1 MLDNEDKRS
10 HSFSIKL
17 PQYHKA
23 KVELWRYLNPNNLD
37 ALLGCFEI
45 DDYDEFLKSLTKSEA
60 NSLAWLKQ
68 TNLSKIP
75 SQNSGQK
82 EDKGNEQ
89 YKIFARLIS
98 IQMNLNLKDKK
109 DSILIDKY
117 FYLIKFALGN
127 GFGKEQIGALITI
140 IKRTHDVACE
150 TSFGNL
156 EQTFDYFKNLLLV
169 YCVHRPP
176 FSLNIFTP
184 KQAQLT
190 IDYVYNSYFKSFK
203 FYKYVYSPALFLD
216 LSMSYTNLETSETNT
231 KQSEIIKP
239 ESRLMINSDETMQ
252 TLDEQVDELEN
263 SEQQKRKV
271 ERDVLADFVRNYVQ
285 NKLNKLQTDLEQEI
299 KANNTEEANKQTN
312 KQTKQRTK
320 SGNNKPR

>member
-1 MLDNEDKRS
+1 MLENEDKKTC
-10 HSFSIKL
+10 SFSIKL
-17 PQYHKA
+17 PQFHKA
-23 KVELWRYLNPNNLD
+23 KVELWRFLNPNNLD

-45 DDYDEFLKSLTKSEA
+45 DDYDEFLKTLTKNEA

-68 TNLSKIP
+68 TNLNKIP
-75 SQNSGQK
+75 SQNAGHK

-89 YKIFARLIS
+89 FKIFARLIS

-109 DSILIDKY
+109 DSILVDKY
-117 FYLIKFALGN
+117 FYLIKYALDH

-176 FSLNIFTP
+176 FSLNIFSP

-190 IDYVYNSYFKSFK
+190 IDYVYNTYFKFFK
-203 FYKYVYSPALFLD
+203 FYKYVFSPDLFLD
-216 LSMSYTNLETSETNT
+216 LSMNYTNLEKETDE
-231 KQSEIIKP
+231 KRSEIIKP
-239 ESRLMINSDETMQ
+239 ESRLMINSDERMTSV
-252 TLDEQVDELEN
+252 DEQVDELDRV
-263 SEQQKRKV
+263 EQQKQKV
-271 ERDVLADFVRNYVQ
+271 ERDVLADFVRKYVQ

-299 KANNTEEANKQTN
+299 RANNSEDSNKQANKQAKT
-312 KQTKQRTK
+312 RTK
-320 SGNNKPR
+320 SGTNRAK

>member
-1 MLDNEDKRS
+1 MLENEEKRG

-23 KVELWRYLNPNNLD
+23 RVELWRYLNPNNLD

-68 TNLSKIP
+68 TNLNKIS
-75 SQNSGQK
+75 SQNGQK

-98 IQMNLNLKDKK
+98 TQMNLNLKDKK
-109 DSILIDKY
+109 DSILVDKY
-117 FYLIKFALGN
+117 FYLIRFALGN

-156 EQTFDYFKNLLLV
+156 EQTFDFFKNLLLV

-176 FSLNIFTP
+176 FSLNIFSP

-190 IDYVYNSYFKSFK
+190 IDYVYNAYFKSFK
-203 FYKYVYSPALFLD
+203 FYKYVFSPEMFLD
-216 LSMSYTNLETSETNT
+216 LSMSYTNMESDT
-231 KQSEIIKP
+231 KQSEITIKP
-239 ESRLMINSDETMQ
+239 ESRLMMHSDEMME
-252 TLDEQVDELEN
+252 TLNEQAEELER

-299 KANNTEEANKQTN
+299 KTNTAEEANKQPN
-312 KQTKQRTK
+312 KQAKPRTK
-320 SGNNKPR
+320 SGTNKQK